1 MSNYNNK
8 HHDDGNPFYNEPI
21 NTSPTQQ
28 QQQQNLFTNTNI
40 DYNDYTQNRGQQ
52 QQQQQ
57 PAYQPDLQF
66 QSFSHDVDVN
76 PNTSPNNNNNNNNN
90 NSSNSNKIGGNS
102 SNNKFSDNVPLNTN
116 EDGTEKKYSFYE
128 VPYYRF
134 LFNVD
139 TKEVGLRLVRSML
152 PIKFS
157 FFNLIRENPDL
168 YGPFWVLTSLVFIV
182 AVTSNLN
189 EYFHTSDHDNWEVD
203 IQKIVYSAITIYG
216 YSFVIPLILWGIFK
230 WMNLGLRLL
239 DMLCIYGYTLFIFVP
254 ASILCVIPLQL
265 VQWIIVAVASII
277 SGLFLVTNIFTPL
290 KEDFTKRGLII
301 CAVIGAL
308 HLGLALVLKL
318 YFFANS
324 TENFTISDSSST
336 PTPTPTNTTKLL

>member
-52 QQQQQ
+52 QQQ
-57 PAYQPDLQF
+57 PVYQPDLQF

-76 PNTSPNNNNNNNNN
+76 PNTSPNNNNNNN
-90 NSSNSNKIGGNS
+90 KIGGNNS
-102 SNNKFSDNVPLNTN
+102 NNNNKFSDSAPLNAN

-139 TKEVGLRLVRSML
+139 TKEVGLRLIRSML

-182 AVTSNLN
+182 AASSNLN
-189 EYFHTSDHDNWEVD
+189 EYFNSSDRKGWEVD
-203 IQKIVYSAITIYG
+203 IQKIVYSAIAIYG
-216 YSFVIPLILWGIFK
+216 YSFVIPLILWGVFK

-239 DMLCIYGYTLFIFVP
+239 DMLCIYGYTLFIFIP

-265 VQWIIVAVASII
+265 VQWIIVAVAAIV
-277 SGLFLVTNIFTPL
+277 SGLFLVSNIFTPL
-290 KEDFTKRGLII
+290 KEDFTKRGIII
-301 CAVIGAL
+301 CVVIGAL

-324 TENFTISDSSST
+324 TENFSIIDSSST
-336 PTPTPTNTTKLL
+336 STPTQTPTLTNTTKV